1 MSNPQTTRGSAP
13 KSWKTTQRRS
23 TCMRH
28 RRRRH
33 QRRAAQLKQHQH
45 VPVADPTYQAASK
58 MLGML
63 HQRGMCERR
72 ILEHIHFHFICWSA
86 SSHILTS
93 SFLCLACEGYVI
105 TLATRLVIFL
115 SKAYT
120 FSFHL
125 LERVL
130 SHFDVVVSLLGLRGV
145 CDHVSNAARNFLVES
160 TYSLNKFLEHNVFE
174 YSDYYAMWKDWEP
187 II

>member
-115 SKAYT
+115 SKA
-120 FSFHL
+120 HI
-125 LERVL
+125 
-130 SHFDVVVSLLGLRGV
+130 VSI
-145 CDHVSNAARNFLVES
+145 NFLN
-160 TYSLNKFLEHNVFE
+160 TMYLNIATTMPCGKTGNPL
-174 YSDYYAMWKDWEP
+174 YDYVQEQTVVLQPKH
-187 II
+187 I